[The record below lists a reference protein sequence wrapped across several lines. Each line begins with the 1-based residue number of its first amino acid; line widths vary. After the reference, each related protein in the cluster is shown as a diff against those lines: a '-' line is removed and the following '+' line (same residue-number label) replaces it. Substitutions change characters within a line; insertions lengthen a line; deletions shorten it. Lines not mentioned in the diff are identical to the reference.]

1 MGIKHVP
8 IEQIDECGEDL
19 DTDKDSE
26 EHKSSLHY
34 QKIRGLGGGYQS
46 FIDFMEVIK
55 ASDLDP
61 NYMGKEKTK
70 VLEARKEAL
79 KLKN

>member
-1 MGIKHVP
+1 MGIEHVP

-34 QKIRGLGGGYQS
+34 QMIRGLGGGY
-46 FIDFMEVIK
+46 
-55 ASDLDP
+55 
-61 NYMGKEKTK
+61 
-70 VLEARKEAL
+70 
-79 KLKN
+79 